1 MSGLNKNKIG
11 ASVASIFRFSKKINN
26 KQTEQKLQE
35 AEEKFSAA
43 FNASPDLMA
52 ITKFSDGTIL
62 EVNEGYSKLL
72 GFTRAESIGK
82 TTTELLIWGNAKG
95 RQKFVDLLLK
105 TGQVIDFETTLRRK
119 NGTMVTVLDSAR
131 IFTFQGEK
139 CVLSIAH
146 DITNRKQFEAV
157 LKEKEE
163 KYYTLIQKIEAGV
176 VVHGPDTKIL
186 VCNSA
191 AQEILGLTEDQLLG
205 KTAFDPTWSFFKE
218 DGSVANVMDYPV
230 NLVIKTKKPLRNY
243 ILRVHR
249 SNDKNDVWVLISA
262 DTILNKNGKIVQVV
276 VTFVDVTKRKINEI
290 EREQFFRFFNL
301 STDIMVIADPNGA
314 FKKVNPTCLNL
325 LGYTEKEL
333 LSKSFID
340 FVYCDDKQP
349 TLDEMAKQIKIGSS
363 LNFEN
368 RYLCKGGKVVWL
380 SWRATFNKA
389 EGLTYATARDITEKK
404 LAEIAIDRKNRALKI
419 VSGINQSLIH
429 ITDENV
435 LLNDACHIAV
445 EIGGYLL
452 AWVGFAVQ
460 DKNKMVEVVARAGS
474 GSTYL
479 DDIKIV
485 WANNEYGRG
494 PTGSAIRTGKTQMS
508 RNISIDPKMIPW
520 RKSAKKYGFKSS
532 IALPLINNRKTFGTI
547 NIYSGEIDAFNDDEV
562 RILEELAS
570 DLSFGIITQR
580 NRAEQLK
587 MVEVIKSNESALKEA
602 QRIGH
607 FGNWSWDMK
616 TDKIVW
622 SDEYYR
628 IIGFDPKK
636 SPPGYKDHLK
646 IYTSESAARLDEAVK
661 RNIKTGESYILDL
674 EIATPNATCQ
684 WITARSESVY
694 DAHGKII
701 GLRGTAQDITEA
713 KKIDQMKS
721 EFVSLASHQLRT
733 PLTGIKWLSELLM
746 RDPEKTLTADQNDL
760 MNGIVMSTK
769 RTINLVDDL
778 LDVSRIDTGKNL
790 NLNVKPVDVV
800 TLINF
805 AINEKRP
812 LINQNNL
819 TVELSDALSKPIVLK
834 VDKEKIQQVF
844 ENLLDN
850 ALKFSTPGS
859 KINIGANFENNQ
871 VTFFVKDNGVGIP
884 LANQSKIFARFYRAD
899 NATKIDN
906 TGTGL
911 GLYIAKGIIEYHHG
925 KIWFESKEGKG
936 SIFYFSLPLAVD
948 LEKK

>member
-587 MVEVIKSNESALKEA
+587 MVEVIKSNESTLKEA

-636 SPPGYKDHLK
+636 
-646 IYTSESAARLDEAVK
+646 
-661 RNIKTGESYILDL
+661 
-674 EIATPNATCQ
+674 
-684 WITARSESVY
+684 
-694 DAHGKII
+694 
-701 GLRGTAQDITEA
+701 
-713 KKIDQMKS
+713 IDQMKS

-733 PLTGIKWLSELLM
+733 PLTGIKWLSELLL

-936 SIFYFSLPLAVD
+936 STFYFSLPLNVSGV
-948 LEKK
+948 KK

>member
-95 RQKFVDLLLK
+95 R
-105 TGQVIDFETTLRRK
+105 
-119 NGTMVTVLDSAR
+119 
-131 IFTFQGEK
+131 
-139 CVLSIAH
+139 
-146 DITNRKQFEAV
+146 
-157 LKEKEE
+157 
-163 KYYTLIQKIEAGV
+163 QKIEAGV

-479 DDIKIV
+479 D
-485 WANNEYGRG
+485 Y
-494 PTGSAIRTGKTQMS
+494 
-508 RNISIDPKMIPW
+508 
-520 RKSAKKYGFKSS
+520 
-532 IALPLINNRKTFGTI
+532 
-547 NIYSGEIDAFNDDEV
+547 
-562 RILEELAS
+562 
-570 DLSFGIITQR
+570 
-580 NRAEQLK
+580 
-587 MVEVIKSNESALKEA
+587 
-602 QRIGH
+602 
-607 FGNWSWDMK
+607 
-616 TDKIVW
+616 
-622 SDEYYR
+622 
-628 IIGFDPKK
+628 
-636 SPPGYKDHLK
+636 
-646 IYTSESAARLDEAVK
+646 
-661 RNIKTGESYILDL
+661 
-674 EIATPNATCQ
+674 
-684 WITARSESVY
+684 
-694 DAHGKII
+694 
-701 GLRGTAQDITEA
+701 
-713 KKIDQMKS
+713 
-721 EFVSLASHQLRT
+721 
-733 PLTGIKWLSELLM
+733 
-746 RDPEKTLTADQNDL
+746 
-760 MNGIVMSTK
+760 
-769 RTINLVDDL
+769 
-778 LDVSRIDTGKNL
+778 
-790 NLNVKPVDVV
+790 
-800 TLINF
+800 
-805 AINEKRP
+805 
-812 LINQNNL
+812 
-819 TVELSDALSKPIVLK
+819 
-834 VDKEKIQQVF
+834 
-844 ENLLDN
+844 
-850 ALKFSTPGS
+850 
-859 KINIGANFENNQ
+859 
-871 VTFFVKDNGVGIP
+871 
-884 LANQSKIFARFYRAD
+884 
-899 NATKIDN
+899 
-906 TGTGL
+906 
-911 GLYIAKGIIEYHHG
+911 
-925 KIWFESKEGKG
+925 
-936 SIFYFSLPLAVD
+936 
-948 LEKK
+948 